1 MELWIA
7 FLSQHVVTKL
17 HVMKKKF
24 NVFFFQFYQQKA
36 VHTICHDVHVC
47 NYICMRYVNAH
58 IHQRLN
64 PRPDGSTPKPSP
76 PNQFKFLLTKKK
88 KLKFIVFGMKLFLK
102 FKL

>member
-1 MELWIA
+1 
-7 FLSQHVVTKL
+7 
-17 HVMKKKF
+17 
-24 NVFFFQFYQQKA
+24 
-36 VHTICHDVHVC
+36 
-47 NYICMRYVNAH
+47 MRYVNAH